1 MSRRSNVPNVE
12 GIEKT
17 VKDAIHGTPGAPGKR
32 LDCDLYGPTLTFSL
46 GEDKQKRLL
55 EQPNTGHFNMVRA
68 LHLADLITL
77 LNGTFLFT
85 QI

>member
-1 MSRRSNVPNVE
+1 M
-12 GIEKT
+12 
-17 VKDAIHGTPGAPGKR
+17 
-32 LDCDLYGPTLTFSL
+32 YL

-77 LNGTFLFT
+77 LNGTT
-85 QI
+85 TMTTRNRTIATRD